1 MDEKTKE
8 NFYQVKKYKKLI
20 KEFFKITG
28 ESKIFETMI
37 NLNLIE
43 NTEIHKKQLSLIKE
57 YKVELR
63 KKLDTI
69 INNIKKGLKEKIDAQ
84 SKIYLKCKNYQQF
97 KKIITKTK
105 KLLPKI
111 AKIRSEILD
120 LERKSQIRQFQAKI
134 ENLKTLRVRPSD
146 YLKIETNLIKL
157 GEIKKLET
165 FNFQNDIELN
175 QNRFNLHK
183 PF

>member
-1 MDEKTKE
+1 
-8 NFYQVKKYKKLI
+8 
-20 KEFFKITG
+20 
-28 ESKIFETMI
+28 MI

-105 KLLPKI
+105 
-111 AKIRSEILD
+111 
-120 LERKSQIRQFQAKI
+120 
-134 ENLKTLRVRPSD
+134 
-146 YLKIETNLIKL
+146 
-157 GEIKKLET
+157 
-165 FNFQNDIELN
+165 
-175 QNRFNLHK
+175 
-183 PF
+183 